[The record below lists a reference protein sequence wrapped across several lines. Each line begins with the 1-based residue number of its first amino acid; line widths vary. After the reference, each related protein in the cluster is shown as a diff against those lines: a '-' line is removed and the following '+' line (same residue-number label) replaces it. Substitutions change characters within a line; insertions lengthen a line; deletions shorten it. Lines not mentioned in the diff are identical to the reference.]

1 MKHKVDKCVR
11 YVNIVNHTSVLP
23 YAVSSRAHQSV
34 ADSITNVK
42 RCGLSSKY
50 PIQFSCHI
58 YRPQTKFAKVM
69 FLHVSVSHSV
79 HGGACVVAGLGDGR
93 AWLLGGMHGC
103 GGHVWLWGGMR
114 DCRGGACVG
123 YDEIRSMSGQYT
135 SYWNAFLLYL

>member
-1 MKHKVDKCVR
+1 MSILSIIQVFYPTQCQAALIK
-11 YVNIVNHTSVLP
+11 
-23 YAVSSRAHQSV
+23 VSSRAHQSV

-79 HGGACVVAGLGDGR
+79 HGGACVVTGLGGGR

-114 DCRGGACVG
+114 GCRGGHALDMTR
-123 YDEIRSMSGQYT
+123 YGQ
-135 SYWNAFLLYL
+135 